1 MNASEKFKTNGY
13 CLIKSAI
20 TCELRDVITQY
31 ALFDEMQNFKSESS
45 QGRNQVPNAHSVYAD
60 PAMESLLLHLQPV
73 IEQTT
78 GLNLFPT
85 YSYYRIYRDGDEL
98 VPHTDRPSCEISA
111 SLCLNYD
118 YNNKDFTW
126 PIFMKNEKMHQVAGD
141 MVIYRGCDLQHHR
154 EKMCINDPEAWH
166 LQAFFH
172 YVDANGP
179 CKEWKFD
186 KRSSIGYL
194 ENSNVESGVQKN
206 YIRYT
211 K

>member
-45 QGRNQVPNAHSVYAD
+45 QGRNQVPDAHSVYAD
-60 PAMESLLLHLQPV
+60 PAMESLLLHLQPI

-78 GLNLFPT
+78 GLDLFPT

-98 VPHTDRPSCEISA
+98 LPHTDRPSCEISA
-111 SLCLNYD
+111 SLCFNYD
-118 YNNKDFTW
+118 YNNKDFEW

-154 EKMCINDPEAWH
+154 EKMYINDPEAWH
-166 LQAFFH
+166 LQGFFH
-172 YVDANGP
+172 YVDVNGP
-179 CKEWKFD
+179 YKEWKFD
-186 KRSSIGYL
+186 KRNSIGYL
-194 ENSNVESGVQKN
+194 ENSNLETSVQKN